1 MPHMF
6 KNTPLK
12 SWVEQCS
19 DLYNVDGADDA
30 TLSQCPLQ
38 NRHETPH
45 TNVSWQQVRDQFNSA
60 AVDSEGPWDST
71 QHQAFVDL
79 WTLYVMDNLKAEK

>member
-6 KNTPLK
+6 KNTPLN
-12 SWVEQCS
+12 WFEQCS
-19 DLYNVDGADDA
+19 ELYNVDSSHGTDDNA
-30 TLSQCPLQ
+30 ALPLQ
-38 NRHETPH
+38 ISDTMPH
-45 TNVSWQQVRDQFNSA
+45 ANVSWQQVRDQFNSA

>member
-6 KNTPLK
+6 
-12 SWVEQCS
+12 S
-19 DLYNVDGADDA
+19 DLYNVDNSHGVDGA
-30 TLSQCPLQ
+30 TLSQHPLQ

-45 TNVSWQQVRDQFNSA
+45 TNVSWQQVRDQSNRA
-60 AVDSEGPWDST
+60 AVDSEDPWDST

-79 WTLYVMDNLKAEK
+79 WTLYVMDNFKAEK